1 MSTLVIFSSPPE
13 RSRLCQNSSRPPKRS
28 EFFLSW
34 DSPAC
39 HPSAV
44 RPPTRP
50 LPEARAPFGPMVRPI
65 ESCSALVVSHH
76 LDGLLRVG
84 AAGLLRPAAGS
95 GVRRVSRR
103 PSHPL
108 CGDGYEPSVPRA
120 AVDPAKSSP
129 RQQPCRI
136 TAVVAFLPLPSI
148 LPVRPAR
155 LPGPSKYVA
164 NKFVG
169 VPRLGVRLAPA
180 PEGRLSSEEGSGV
193 RTSRQPR
200 SPGFPKARGDR
211 SHRGRR
217 PRSPE
222 SRGYLPR
229 RPKPVGN
236 PHRPKPVRALAG
248 GSARHRPKPV
258 VRRSRKRAPR
268 ALPPERGACRSGHR
282 AAGTLPERGACRSG
296 HRDGGVRGLAGLP
309 KQARRLRPGSRCLPK
324 QVRGTR
330 AGVRC
335 LPKQASGDPR
345 DDGLGQ
351 PKLSGSSGPVGWAC
365 RSRLRGTGRCRRG
378 RGEPPSGIP
387 GRGGLRSHRSGY
399 GAGGPCPG
407 SR

>member
-1 MSTLVIFSSPPE
+1 MGTNLPFHAPRLTLRRVP
-13 RSRLCQNSSRPPKRS
+13 LVSSRAASLRS
-28 EFFLSW
+28 L
-34 DSPAC
+34 
-39 HPSAV
+39 PSC
-44 RPPTRP
+44 RY
-50 LPEARAPFGPMVRPI
+50 
-65 ESCSALVVSHH
+65 
-76 LDGLLRVG
+76 
-84 AAGLLRPAAGS
+84 
-95 GVRRVSRR
+95 R
-103 PSHPL
+103 PSSRS
-108 CGDGYEPSVPRA
+108 D
-120 AVDPAKSSP
+120 
-129 RQQPCRI
+129 
-136 TAVVAFLPLPSI
+136 
-148 LPVRPAR
+148 
-155 LPGPSKYVA
+155 LPGCPGLRSTSRTSSLAYVA
-164 NKFVG
+164 PGFG
-169 VPRLGVRLAPA
+169 LRRG

-200 SPGFPKARGDR
+200 SPGFPEARGDR
-211 SHRGRR
+211 GHRGRR

-222 SRGYLPR
+222 SWGYLPH
-229 RPKPVGN
+229 RPKPLRN
-236 PHRPKPVRALAG
+236 PHRPKPLRALAG

-324 QVRGTR
+324 QVRWTR

-365 RSRLRGTGRCRRG
+365 RSRLRGTGHCRRG
-378 RGEPPSGIP
+378 RGEPPFDIP
-387 GRGGLRSHRSGY
+387 GRGGLRSHRSGR